1 MYSIFYQPVILCWI
15 SSVSVVIS
23 PIFILNIGDLWSLLF
38 VLFYFVVLF
47 FGV

>member
-1 MYSIFYQPVILCWI
+1 M
-15 SSVSVVIS
+15 SVVIS

-38 VLFYFVVLF
+38 VLFYFVVLV